1 MKKIPDLKLS
11 RKGNELIEM
20 YKLMADQGYQ
30 NNLFN
35 IKKFKE
41 LIKKIFIQNNIT
53 SVLDYGSGRSDWFD
67 KNFDNEKYQSAVEYF
82 GINKISQYEPT
93 LINAKKDIAE
103 CVLCFD
109 VLEHIYISDLKNVIS
124 DLYYYAS
131 KIVVLQVACYEAKA
145 KLPNGENAH
154 ITVRNPLWW
163 KGFIDAISS
172 NFEST
177 KTVLVCS
184 TAFRKAS
191 VFNTWSVNGWN
202 ETLNYKVDF

>member
-1 MKKIPDLKLS
+1 M
-11 RKGNELIEM
+11 
-20 YKLMADQGYQ
+20 
-30 NNLFN
+30 
-35 IKKFKE
+35 
-41 LIKKIFIQNNIT
+41 
-53 SVLDYGSGRSDWFD
+53 LDYGSGRSDWFA
-67 KNFDNEKYQSAVEYF
+67 KNFDNVNNQSAVEYF
-82 GINKISQYEPT
+82 GINKISQYETT
-93 LINAKKDIAE
+93 LINSKKNIAE
-103 CVLCFD
+103 CVFCFD

-177 KTVLVCS
+177 KTALVCS
-184 TAFRKAS
+184 TAFRKALI
-191 VFNTWSVNGWN
+191 FNVWSVNSWN
-202 ETLNYKVDF
+202 ETLNYKVDL

>member
-20 YKLMADQGYQ
+20 YKLMVDQGYD

-41 LIKKIFIQNNIT
+41 FIKKIIIENNII

-67 KNFDNEKYQSAVEYF
+67 KNFDNKNNQSAAEYF
-82 GINKISQYEPT
+82 RINQISQYEPT
-93 LINAKKDIAE
+93 IINSKKHIAE

-124 DLYYYAS
+124 DLYYHAS

-163 KGFIDAISS
+163 KGFVDAVSS

-184 TAFRKAS
+184 TAFNKAS
-191 VFNTWSVNGWN
+191 VFNTWSLNGWN
-202 ETLNYKVDF
+202 ETLNYKVNL